1 MSHMLSGTSHRSFGH
16 LRSPET
22 PGMNN
27 QKDGFQKDWRKKEVT
42 CHWYLIPYKHHYM
55 FILILFEK
63 TKIIMNVFLLL
74 VICMLKLQLRSL
86 QLVGVKSLVRPRS
99 VKVAVTKLQWG
110 KYINS
115 LISTG
120 WTFGKLNKA
129 DENMEN
135 CNVQYV
141 QMFWKCRV
149 FSVCSE
155 SCIWWFYDACGALMN
170 RSFLP
175 TELRRYN
182 ALPKWEPRR
191 QCRTG
196 IAGIASWFIRH
207 SFQKTR
213 KP

>member
-1 MSHMLSGTSHRSFGH
+1 
-16 LRSPET
+16 
-22 PGMNN
+22 
-27 QKDGFQKDWRKKEVT
+27 
-42 CHWYLIPYKHHYM
+42 
-55 FILILFEK
+55 
-63 TKIIMNVFLLL
+63 MNVFLLL

-129 DENMEN
+129 DEYMEN
-135 CNVQYV
+135 CIVQYV

-155 SCIWWFYDACGALMN
+155 SCIWWFYDAPWCPRPSWSDLSCHRAQAIQCSSKMGTKEAVQEHGDRGSCQLIHPPFVSKKQGS
-170 RSFLP
+170 RSKKNDMSTF
-175 TELRRYN
+175 TII
-182 ALPKWEPRR
+182 
-191 QCRTG
+191 
-196 IAGIASWFIRH
+196 IAVTDECVDQH
-207 SFQKTR
+207 H
-213 KP
+213 